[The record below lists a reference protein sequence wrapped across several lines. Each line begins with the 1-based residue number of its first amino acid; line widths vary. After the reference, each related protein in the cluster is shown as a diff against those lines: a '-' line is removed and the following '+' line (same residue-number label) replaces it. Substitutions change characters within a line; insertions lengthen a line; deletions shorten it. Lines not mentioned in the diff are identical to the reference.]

1 MLFGDQYEHVNE
13 NTGASRFRE
22 IHVDLADGVRNDSCE
37 LWSNT
42 IASWWPHHEF
52 RDSSLRGTIGL
63 IRQGRKGWPGN
74 YLDRVGSGAPVT
86 RSRQRRRGAARG
98 GRVALMAP
106 RPRAGAMASAG
117 RNRARGGMARR
128 RRPEGR
134 RGPGRRRG
142 RLAAKEAG
150 PAVAVG
156 AGPGRRCTRHQGAVG
171 NLGEARPAA
180 GRQCHGTSVL
190 WRPIGGTRAAA
201 ARCRLGSGTRRA
213 ARLCGVGLA
222 LGSRGSS
229 CRGRGW
235 LRCSLASR
243 WQRQWPAALTGR
255 GMLSP
260 RLQDRPGLPR
270 RRAGIRSHS
279 NSWYAGN
286 KQPMHGGRRIYL
298 QQQ

>member
-1 MLFGDQYEHVNE
+1 
-13 NTGASRFRE
+13 
-22 IHVDLADGVRNDSCE
+22 
-37 LWSNT
+37 
-42 IASWWPHHEF
+42 
-52 RDSSLRGTIGL
+52 
-63 IRQGRKGWPGN
+63 
-74 YLDRVGSGAPVT
+74 
-86 RSRQRRRGAARG
+86 
-98 GRVALMAP
+98 VALMAP